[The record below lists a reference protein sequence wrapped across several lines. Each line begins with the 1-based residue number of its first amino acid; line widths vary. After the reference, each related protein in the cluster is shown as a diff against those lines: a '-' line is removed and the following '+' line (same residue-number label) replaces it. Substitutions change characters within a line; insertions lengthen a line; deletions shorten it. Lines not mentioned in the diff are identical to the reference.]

1 MRSLPM
7 MVSKVFGAKSQT
19 NVPGTLSRVL
29 IAGLAVLLT
38 GIIHADESQ
47 SAFDDTWMRKTG
59 YSPHGEPAYD
69 PNMTAAAIA
78 RAEVFDA
85 ADDPAIQCVPFGLV
99 RQSMAVYPME
109 IIHDENVLFFRYEVW
124 DAIRMV
130 FMDGREFPE
139 DAKHTSFGYSIGH
152 IEDESTL
159 VIETRFVTADII
171 DETPNG
177 NFGLTHTDKLRTI
190 ERYSLSDGKREMKL
204 EMKMYDEDTF
214 IEPWVLTQAW
224 IRTPDEILLPYG
236 CYTTSGEF

>member
-1 MRSLPM
+1 MTVTSGTTLQSIARS
-7 MVSKVFGAKSQT
+7 A
-19 NVPGTLSRVL
+19 LSRLL
-29 IAGLAVLLT
+29 IAGLAVLMS
-38 GIIHADESQ
+38 GVIHADEGQ

-69 PNMTAAAIA
+69 PNMTAAAKA
-78 RAEVFDA
+78 RADVFDA

-139 DAKHTSFGYSIGH
+139 DAKHTPFGYSIGH
-152 IEDESTL
+152 IEDENTL
-159 VIETRFVTADII
+159 VIETRFVTAGII

-177 NFGLTHTDKLRTI
+177 NYGLTHTDNLRTV
-190 ERYSLSDGKREMKL
+190 ERYTLSDGQREMKL
-204 EMKMYDEDTF
+204 EMKMFDEGTF
-214 IEPWVLTQAW
+214 VEPWVLTQAW
-224 IRTPDEILLPYG
+224 IRTPEEILLPYG
-236 CYTTSGEF
+236 CSTISGDF

>member
-1 MRSLPM
+1 VNSGATLQPITRS
-7 MVSKVFGAKSQT
+7 A
-19 NVPGTLSRVL
+19 LSRLL
-29 IAGLAVLLT
+29 ITGIAVLMS
-38 GIIHADESQ
+38 GVIHADAGQ
-47 SAFDDTWMRKTG
+47 SAFDDTWMRKSG
-59 YSPHGEPAYD
+59 YSPHGKPAYD
-69 PNMTAAAIA
+69 PNMTAAAKA

-139 DAKHTSFGYSIGH
+139 DAKHTPFGYSIGH
-152 IEDESTL
+152 IEDENTL

-177 NFGLTHTDKLRTI
+177 NFGLTHTDKLRTV
-190 ERYSLSDGKREMKL
+190 ERYTLSDGQREMKL
-204 EMKMYDEDTF
+204 EMKMFDDGTF
-214 IEPWVLTQAW
+214 VEPWVLTQAW
-224 IRTPDEILLPYG
+224 IRSPDEMLLPYG
-236 CYTTSGEF
+236 CYTISGEF